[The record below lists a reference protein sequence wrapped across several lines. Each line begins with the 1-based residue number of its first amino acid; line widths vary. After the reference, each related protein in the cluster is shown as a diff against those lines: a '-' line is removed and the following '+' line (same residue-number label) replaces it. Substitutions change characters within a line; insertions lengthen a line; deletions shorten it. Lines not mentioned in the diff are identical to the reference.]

1 MCLLRSAA
9 PTCHNVSMQ
18 LHAQKQICVTPT
30 HTHLQQQHW
39 TEQIRYL
46 DLCAP
51 ARRQASAF
59 VSAVPRFLAVSLIC
73 RITSG
78 LCSSKV
84 QDAVHLGH
92 VHLGGQ
98 APTLQPRSNLIDR
111 DGLERSTAWWH
122 CIRQSAN
129 PWTVTVCSNLHSRSK
144 PCTEVTSRQE
154 CVICPSVP
162 ARTTQELQRW
172 QARRRS
178 AAWSEPR

>member
-1 MCLLRSAA
+1 
-9 PTCHNVSMQ
+9 MQ

-144 PCTEVTSRQE
+144 PCTEVTSRQV
-154 CVICPSVP
+154 CVICPLSSCTYHTGAANV
-162 ARTTQELQRW
+162 ASTTPQRDVVGAVLHMCFESF
-172 QARRRS
+172 QKAVS
-178 AAWSEPR
+178 ST